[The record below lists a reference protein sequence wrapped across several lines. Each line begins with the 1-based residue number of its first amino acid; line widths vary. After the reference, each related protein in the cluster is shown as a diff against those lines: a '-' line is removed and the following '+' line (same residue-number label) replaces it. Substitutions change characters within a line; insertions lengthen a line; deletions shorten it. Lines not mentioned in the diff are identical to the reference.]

1 MEIHKCSFEN
11 AQISFFRNVFD
22 KTMYE
27 VIDLQPNIQGQA
39 SKEQSISS
47 VRSIN
52 AYSCFVFI

>member
-27 VIDLQPNIQGQA
+27 VIDLQPNIQG
-39 SKEQSISS
+39 
-47 VRSIN
+47 
-52 AYSCFVFI
+52 YSLKKQTIYLFSEKYQYLFLF